1 MSETVAD
8 RRLPPGFVE
17 TPHPPVSGPEKLVS
31 HVEMTLIDRPFA
43 ETVEAVD
50 DLPLNL
56 RHPAA
61 AGLPGVVD
69 TLALT
74 PDGFGPVGGRH
85 LVFLSDDTTV
95 VEQVLEN
102 TRTDTS
108 WRFRYVVWGY
118 TTPAAKPLR
127 YGVGDFQYTAE
138 GDRTRVTW
146 TYSFELKPDTFPG
159 FLGVGL
165 GGFLLK
171 LAFLNGPY
179 GAWMRAG
186 LAAIKQGVEGP
197 SGC

>member
-1 MSETVAD
+1 MSQAATD
-8 RRLPPGFVE
+8 RRPPPGFVE
-17 TPHPPVSGPEKLVS
+17 TPHPPVAGPERLVS
-31 HVEMTLIDRPFA
+31 HVETVVIDRPFA
-43 ETVEAVD
+43 RVAAAVD
-50 DLPLNL
+50 AMPLSR
-56 RHPAA
+56 RHPPA

-102 TRTDTS
+102 TRTDTA

-127 YGVGDFQYTAE
+127 YGLGDFHYVPE
-138 GDRTRVTW
+138 GERTRLTW
-146 TYSFELKPDTFPG
+146 TYSFELKPDVFPG

-186 LAAIKQGVEGP
+186 LAAIKAGA
-197 SGC
+197 

>member
-1 MSETVAD
+1 MSDIAAAA
-8 RRLPPGFVE
+8 RRPPPGFVE
-17 TPHPPVSGPEKLVS
+17 TPHPPLAGPEQLVS
-31 HVEMTLIDRPFA
+31 HVESVLIDRPFA
-43 ETVEAVD
+43 QVAAAVD
-50 DLPLNL
+50 ALPLHR

-61 AGLPGVVD
+61 AGLPGVAD

-74 PDGFGPVGGRH
+74 PEGFGPVGGRH
-85 LVFLSDDTTV
+85 LVFLTDDTTV

-127 YGVGDFQYTAE
+127 YGLGDFHYVAE
-138 GDRTRVTW
+138 GGKTRLTW
-146 TYSFELKPDTFPG
+146 TYSFGLRPDVFPG
-159 FLGVGL
+159 VLGVGL

-179 GAWMRAG
+179 AAWMRAG
-186 LAAIKQGVEGP
+186 LAAIRAGAEA
-197 SGC
+197 

>member
-1 MSETVAD
+1 MSDTATVA
-8 RRLPPGFVE
+8 RRPPPGFVE
-17 TPHPPVSGPEKLVS
+17 TPHPPVAGPEKLVS
-31 HVEMTLIDRPFA
+31 HVESMVIDRPFPRVVA
-43 ETVEAVD
+43 AVD
-50 DLPLNL
+50 ALPLSR

-61 AGLPGVVD
+61 AGLPGVAD
-69 TLALT
+69 TLPLT

-85 LVFLSDDTTV
+85 LVFLTDDTTV

-127 YGVGDFQYTAE
+127 YGVGDFHYVAE
-138 GDRTRVTW
+138 GETTRLIW
-146 TYSFELKPDTFPG
+146 TYSFGLKPDVFPG

-171 LAFLNGPY
+171 LAFLDGPY
-179 GAWMRAG
+179 AAWMRAG
-186 LAAIKQGVEGP
+186 LAAIKQGVETA
-197 SGC
+197 

>member
-1 MSETVAD
+1 MSDTATD
-8 RRLPPGFVE
+8 RRPPPGFVE
-17 TPHPPVSGPEKLVS
+17 TPHPPVAGPEKLVR
-31 HVEMTLIDRPFA
+31 HVETVVIDRPFA
-43 ETVEAVD
+43 QVVAAVD
-50 DLPLNL
+50 AMPLSR

-61 AGLPGVVD
+61 AGLPGVVG
-69 TLALT
+69 AVPLT
-74 PDGFGPVGGRH
+74 PEGFGPVGGRH

-102 TRTDTS
+102 ARTDAA

-118 TTPAAKPLR
+118 TTSAAKPLR
-127 YGVGDFQYTAE
+127 YGLGDFHYAAE
-138 GDRTRVTW
+138 GDRTRLTW
-146 TYSFELKPDTFPG
+146 TYSFELKPHTFPG

-186 LAAIKQGVEGP
+186 LAAIKDAAEAR
-197 SGC
+197 

>member
-1 MSETVAD
+1 MSDTATAA
-8 RRLPPGFVE
+8 RRPPPGFVE
-17 TPHPPVSGPEKLVS
+17 TPHPPVAGPEKLVS
-31 HVEMTLIDRPFA
+31 HVESVVINRPFA
-43 ETVEAVD
+43 DVVKAVD
-50 DLPLNL
+50 ALPLAR

-61 AGLPGVVD
+61 AGLPGVTD

-74 PDGFGPVGGRH
+74 PEGFGPVGGRH
-85 LVFLSDDTTV
+85 LVFLTDDTTV

-118 TTPAAKPLR
+118 TTPAAKPLQ
-127 YGVGDFQYTAE
+127 YGVGAFHYVAE
-138 GDRTRVTW
+138 DETTRLIW
-146 TYSFELKPDTFPG
+146 TYSFGLKPDVFPG

-179 GAWMRAG
+179 AAWMRAG
-186 LAAIKQGVEGP
+186 LAAIKQGVETA
-197 SGC
+197 

>member
-1 MSETVAD
+1 MSETVAA
-8 RRLPPGFVE
+8 RRPPPGFVE

-31 HVEMTLIDRPFA
+31 HVETTVIDRPFA
-43 ETVEAVD
+43 ETVRAVD
-50 DLPLNL
+50 ALPLNL

-69 TLALT
+69 TLPLT
-74 PDGFGPVGGRH
+74 SDGFGPVGGRH

-102 TRTDTS
+102 TRTDAS

-127 YGVGDFQYTAE
+127 YGLGDFHYAAE
-138 GDRTRVTW
+138 GERTRLTW
-146 TYSFELKPDTFPG
+146 TYSFELKPDAFPG

-186 LAAIKQGVEGP
+186 LAAIKRGAEAA
-197 SGC
+197 

>member
-17 TPHPPVSGPEKLVS
+17 TAHPPVSGPEKLVS
-31 HVEMTLIDRPFA
+31 HVEATVIDAPFA
-43 ETVEAVD
+43 EVVAAVD
-50 DLPLNL
+50 ALPLSL

-102 TRTDTS
+102 TRTEAS

-127 YGVGDFQYTAE
+127 YGLGDFHYTAE
-138 GDRTRVTW
+138 GERTRLTW

-186 LAAIKQGVEGP
+186 LAAIKQGVVGP

>member
-1 MSETVAD
+1 MSETVAT
-8 RRLPPGFVE
+8 RRPPAGFVE
-17 TPHPPVSGPEKLVS
+17 TPHPPVAGPAKLVS
-31 HVEMTLIDRPFA
+31 RVEEVVIDRPFA
-43 ETVEAVD
+43 QVVQAVD
-50 DLPLNL
+50 AMPLSA

-61 AGLPGVVD
+61 GGLPGVAD

-85 LVFLSDDTTV
+85 LVFLTDDTTV
-95 VEQVLEN
+95 TEQVLVN
-102 TRTDTS
+102 SRTETD

-127 YGVGDFQYTAE
+127 YGLGDFHYTAQ
-138 GDRTRVTW
+138 GDKTRLVW
-146 TYSFELKPDTFPG
+146 TYSFELKRDAFPG

-179 GAWMRAG
+179 GTWMRAG
-186 LAAIKQGVEGP
+186 LAAIKRGAEAHP
-197 SGC
+197 L